1 MTTWQGT
8 LLYSGHGHSVQSN
21 FANSNALQAGSAGT
35 QSLGYQKTRH
45 FCFKIFSKVDGQLVP
60 CCAEDASAS
69 VVVSPINVYV
79 QGGEELRK
87 AARCPLC
94 YSMVAAREL
103 KLVQVLPIH
112 VPQV

>member
-1 MTTWQGT
+1 M
-8 LLYSGHGHSVQSN
+8 
-21 FANSNALQAGSAGT
+21 
-35 QSLGYQKTRH
+35 
-45 FCFKIFSKVDGQLVP
+45 D
-60 CCAEDASAS
+60 
-69 VVVSPINVYV
+69 V

-112 VPQV
+112 VPQVRCSVPACLYLYACVSKPHIAAEQAVHVTKSGDLQPVTCSVVVMSFHH